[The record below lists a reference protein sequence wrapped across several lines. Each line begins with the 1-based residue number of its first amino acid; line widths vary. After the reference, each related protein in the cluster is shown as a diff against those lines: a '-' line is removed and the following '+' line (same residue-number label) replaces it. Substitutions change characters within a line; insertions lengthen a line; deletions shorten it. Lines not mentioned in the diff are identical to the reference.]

1 MKCRS
6 VQRLLRGAPDEPLPP
21 RIDAESRGHLLHCP
35 ACAAYARD
43 LELLHTWVSALPPAE
58 PSATF
63 DWRLRLRLAKAEA
76 GEIPPLFEP
85 VAVPRRGWL
94 EFAVGAA
101 AAAVLVVVAGIH
113 YQPKD
118 SGLLADSGPAPSMSP
133 SPSGLGRVYPVSD
146 GRPYGPQPAPS
157 YSYFIQDA
165 TPVVDGDSARG
176 VSAGPALEHRR

>member
-1 MKCRS
+1 MKCRA
-6 VQRLLRGAPDEPLPP
+6 VQRLLRGAHDEPLPP
-21 RIDAESRGHLLHCP
+21 QTDAELRGHLVHCP
-35 ACAAYARD
+35 PCAAYARD
-43 LELLHTWVSALPPAE
+43 LELLHTWVTAVPPAE

-76 GEIPPLFEP
+76 GEMPPLFES
-85 VAVPRRGWL
+85 VAAPRRGWL

-101 AAAVLVVVAGIH
+101 AAAVLVVMAGIH
-113 YQPKD
+113 YQPQD
-118 SGLLADSGPAPSMSP
+118 SGVVADSKPGHSISA

-165 TPVVDGDSARG
+165 TPVVVGDSAQG
-176 VSAGPALEHRR
+176 VSAAPAPEPRR